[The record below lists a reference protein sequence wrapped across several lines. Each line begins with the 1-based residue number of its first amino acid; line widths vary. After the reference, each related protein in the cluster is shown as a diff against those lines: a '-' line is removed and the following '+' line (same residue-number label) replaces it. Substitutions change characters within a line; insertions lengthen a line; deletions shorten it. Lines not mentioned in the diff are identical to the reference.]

1 MVLNCV
7 VSNDFI
13 IKFRMSR
20 SEDLIKEL
28 FSLIEFCLE
37 LLMMVLI
44 KLLGNLAIKSF
55 LSNLVGN
62 EISDFSLILH
72 ELKP

>member
-1 MVLNCV
+1 
-7 VSNDFI
+7 
-13 IKFRMSR
+13 MSR

-72 ELKP
+72 ELKPWFE